1 MEFKNTITYVL
12 ALLVALCLAI
22 PAASQ
27 NLVSG
32 DITGIV
38 SDPSG
43 AVLPN
48 VQVTLKNNQN
58 GQTQTT
64 NTNAQG
70 VYRFSLLA
78 PGNYTISAAPQGFPP
93 ERSCVGLQTA

>member
-1 MEFKNTITYVL
+1 MLAKNSFLITLMLLL
-12 ALLVALCLAI
+12 AGLIAT
-22 PAASQ
+22 PMMDQ
-27 NLVSG
+27 NTVSG

-48 VQVTLKNNQN
+48 TQVTLNNDATS
-58 GQTQTT
+58 QTQTV

-70 VYRFSLLA
+70 VYRFSLLN
-78 PGNYTISAAPQGFPP
+78 PGTYTISASAH
-93 ERSCVGLQTA
+93 AA

>member
-1 MEFKNTITYVL
+1 MGLKNSLLYVL
-12 ALLVALCLAI
+12 ALLAMFCVAV
-22 PAASQ
+22 PAPAQ

-38 SDPSG
+38 ADPSG

-48 VQVTLKNNQN
+48 VQVTLKNNQT
-58 GQTQTT
+58 GQTQTA

-70 VYRFSLLA
+70 VYRFSLLDRK
-78 PGNYTISAAPQGFPP
+78 S
-93 ERSCVGLQTA
+93 VV